1 MPQHARTAPAAP
13 TTPRRLGAELLG
25 TFALVFTGC
34 GAAVLASAFP
44 TVGIGLLGVSFAFG
58 LSVLVM
64 AYAVG
69 NVSGGHF
76 NPAVTVG
83 LAVGRRFAW
92 REVGAYVGVQVVAA
106 IVASAVLWLI
116 ANGKTGFDSTASG

>member
-1 MPQHARTAPAAP
+1 MHYPRRQEQLMPGTVSMP
-13 TTPRRLGAELLG
+13 TTGHRLGAEFAG

-34 GAAVLASAFP
+34 GAAVLASAFA
-44 TVGIGLLGVSFAFG
+44 TVGIGLLGVALAFG

-69 NVSGGHF
+69 HVSGGHF

-83 LAVGRRFAW
+83 LAVGKRFAW
-92 REVGAYVGVQVVAA
+92 REV
-106 IVASAVLWLI
+106 
-116 ANGKTGFDSTASG
+116 